1 MNGPTLKRKRLVA
14 SHYRRRPPLI
24 LVTNDDGID
33 APGLIALVKAMK
45 RLGDVV
51 VVAPI
56 REQSAV
62 GHSITLRNDIHTKS
76 HKYVGDLAG
85 IQAVAIDGTPVDCAK
100 LALSSLLTRRPDLT
114 VSGINKGSNMAVNVM
129 YSGTVSA
136 ATETSL
142 HGIDSLAFSLVE
154 SPTGEYDFSA
164 AALYAQALGMRVL
177 HSRLPRGIVLNINV
191 PAIPLNSIRGT
202 LVTRLARSQWRETF
216 VKQSGTTV
224 NSVYRYRGEFLNLDT
239 GHDTD
244 VHAVTN
250 GYVSI
255 SPIQPDRTS
264 FGCLRVLETWNWNE
278 YLTAPINQEAS

>member
-164 AALYAQALGMRVL
+164 AALYASGIGDESSAQPLATGYRLEHKRSR
-177 HSRLPRGIVLNINV
+177 HSIKQHQRDAGDSSCK
-191 PAIPLNSIRGT
+191 IPVERDLCQTERHYCQLSVSVQGRIF
-202 LVTRLARSQWRETF
+202 E
-216 VKQSGTTV
+216 SG
-224 NSVYRYRGEFLNLDT
+224 YR
-239 GHDTD
+239 
-244 VHAVTN
+244 A
-250 GYVSI
+250 
-255 SPIQPDRTS
+255 
-264 FGCLRVLETWNWNE
+264 
-278 YLTAPINQEAS
+278 